1 MLVYSYGSTPS
12 SANLLEQRCMETKVY
27 IGSSPT
33 SNLYAEN
40 SFGNIY
46 VNKITAKGGFPG
58 EIDTVNNKILYNKIL
73 PGGTA
78 SLNIQSTINLSTPS
92 QILLQNY
99 TASAK
104 NPKNYDPMFLYFF
117 GPKFVRSDTFQQLQV
132 K

>member
-1 MLVYSYGSTPS
+1 MIEYLICHFAGAQVFYYGSVHVS
-12 SANLLEQRCMETKVY
+12 EYFLEKRCMETKVY

-46 VNKITAKGGFPG
+46 VNKIAAKGAFPG

-92 QILLQNY
+92 
-99 TASAK
+99 
-104 NPKNYDPMFLYFF
+104 
-117 GPKFVRSDTFQQLQV
+117 
-132 K
+132 